1 MILRLSRC
9 LPVYFFYNML
19 FVMPKYTFFKTALL
33 ILCGLCL
40 QFALGGL
47 LLAEDGTCVTDCID
61 GRGVMLYPDGS
72 TYSGEWKDG
81 KRHGKGTLHY
91 ADGRKYEGNFA
102 DDQLHGK
109 GLITLP
115 DGRIIESRWDNG
127 EQISARFANGDIFT
141 GTWEDGTFCGEA
153 TVTLPNGDR
162 YSGGFKK
169 SKYHGYGVMAYAD
182 GSKYTGE
189 FKNGKFN
196 GKGAISFPDG
206 TVIESEWKDGHPVN

>member
-1 MILRLSRC
+1 
-9 LPVYFFYNML
+9 ML
-19 FVMPKYTFFKTALL
+19 FVMPKCTFFKTALL
-33 ILCGLCL
+33 ISCGLCL
-40 QFALGGL
+40 YLASGDLLFAEEG
-47 LLAEDGTCVTDCID
+47 ECITTCSDGT
-61 GRGVMLYPDGS
+61 GVMRYFDGS

-81 KRHGKGTLHY
+81 KRHGMGTLLY
-91 ADGRKYEGNFA
+91 ADGRKYVGEFA
-102 DDQLHGK
+102 DDQLHGE
-109 GLITLP
+109 GVITLL
-115 DGRIIESRWDNG
+115 DGRLIESHWDNG
-127 EQISARFANGDIFT
+127 EQISARFSNGDIFI

-169 SKYHGYGVMAYAD
+169 SKYDGYGVMSYAD
-182 GSKYTGE
+182 GSKYTGD